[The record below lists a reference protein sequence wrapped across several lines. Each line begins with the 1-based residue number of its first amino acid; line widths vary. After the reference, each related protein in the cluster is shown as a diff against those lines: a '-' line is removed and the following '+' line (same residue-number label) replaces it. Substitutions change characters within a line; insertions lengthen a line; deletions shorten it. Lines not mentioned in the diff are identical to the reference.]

1 MRVIVKFFYALN
13 IRSLTHIH
21 TGGIMTQPK
30 SGFEIRADLL
40 NQAQGLLEGNIY
52 RSNEAIVEHN
62 NNFPNDRK
70 PYGDQF
76 VSTEEVISVARQLNE
91 FVNEK

>member
-1 MRVIVKFFYALN
+1 MN
-13 IRSLTHIH
+13 N
-21 TGGIMTQPK
+21 TQPK

-52 RSNEAIVEHN
+52 RGKDAIVQHN
-62 NNFPNDRK
+62 DNFPNDRK
-70 PYGDQF
+70 SYGDQF
-76 VSTEEVISVARQLNE
+76 VSTEAVIAVARQLNE

>member
-1 MRVIVKFFYALN
+1 MT
-13 IRSLTHIH
+13 LTHIH
-21 TGGIMTQPK
+21 TGGIMSNTSK

-40 NQAQGLLEGNIY
+40 NQAQGLLEGNIF
-52 RSNEAIVEHN
+52 RTNEAIVEHN

-70 PYGDQF
+70 PYGNQF
-76 VSTEEVISVARQLNE
+76 VSTEEVIAVARQLNE

>member
-1 MRVIVKFFYALN
+1 MSNA
-13 IRSLTHIH
+13 
-21 TGGIMTQPK
+21 K

-52 RSNEAIVEHN
+52 RNNEAIVQHN
-62 NNFPNDRK
+62 ENFPNDKRT
-70 PYGDQF
+70 YGDQF